1 MSEQLSFDRAKG
13 FVALPV
19 EVLEIELTPGAFRLL
34 VELCRMANVDG
45 YCWPS
50 LDQLSGRIGRSKSAI
65 SGYIKELRAEGLV
78 DTETQTTAN
87 GYNYRLKYRVTFW
100 QDWRASLT
108 GAVRSKPERSVQP
121 AERLKESK
129 NQINLNHCLPTAEV
143 DQLVKDWGRC
153 FHGAPYPAASLPPS
167 EALITQTNLALSA
180 EIQED
185 ISADI
190 SDWLWDFWTTRKIAV
205 TAKMVAGQ
213 AQSIAKSYPSLEE
226 FQLITKALSR
236 AWQPHWRRPPD
247 AEAFTKLVGSAKITT
262 AFQKHQLLKSYR
274 NRWMLAQKTLRN
286 AAHSGSL
293 AATTRVAA

>member
-19 EVLEIELTPGAFRLL
+19 EVLEIEMTPGAFRLL

-50 LDQLSGRIGRSKSAI
+50 LDQLSDRMGRSKSAI

-78 DTETQTTAN
+78 DTETQTMAN

-100 QDWRASLT
+100 ADWRASLR
-108 GAVRSKPERSVQP
+108 GAVRQKVERSVQP
-121 AERLKESK
+121 AERLEESK
-129 NQINLNHCLPTAEV
+129 NQIQKNHCPPTAEV
-143 DQLVKDWGRC
+143 DVLLKDWGRC
-153 FHGAPYPAASLPPS
+153 FQGAAYPAATSAPS
-167 EALITQTNLALSA
+167 PTLLQQTEDVLSDA
-180 EIQED
+180 PVTN

-190 SDWLWDFWTTRKIAV
+190 SAWLCAFWAKRQVPV
-205 TAKMVAGQ
+205 TAKDVADQGAILMRSKPTTAELQ
-213 AQSIAKSYPSLEE
+213 AIASAIS
-226 FQLITKALSR
+226 Q

-247 AEAFTKLVGSAKITT
+247 AAAFEKLVATAKITT

-274 NRWMLAQKTLRN
+274 NRWALAQKTLRN
-286 AAHSGSL
+286 AAHSGCL
-293 AATTRVAA
+293 TATKKVAA